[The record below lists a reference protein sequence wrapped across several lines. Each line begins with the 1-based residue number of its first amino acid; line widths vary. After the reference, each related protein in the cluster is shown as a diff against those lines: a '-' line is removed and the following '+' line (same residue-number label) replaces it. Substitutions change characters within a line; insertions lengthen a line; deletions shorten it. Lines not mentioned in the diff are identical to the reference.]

1 MYGFIYIEV
10 EFKVKKKSVYNV
22 YIYIYKKIFEFN
34 RIIIYERV

>member
-22 YIYIYKKIFEFN
+22 YILKKIFEFN